1 MQILNKSE
9 ISYTDNGVGLLYITN
24 KETGKR
30 INYDSHMSAH
40 LASVKYRELLKVD
53 VVVVKDITLLDI
65 PIFYLATKK
74 IV

>member
-9 ISYTDNGVGLLYITN
+9 LTYTDGRGLLFLTS

-30 INYDSHMSAH
+30 INYDS
-40 LASVKYRELLKVD
+40 LKVD

>member
-1 MQILNKSE
+1 MQILTKPE
-9 ISYTDNGVGLLYITN
+9 ISYTDNGSGFLYLTN

-30 INYDSHMSAH
+30 INYDSHMPAH
-40 LASVKYRELLKVD
+40 LASVKYRELLKLD

-74 IV
+74 IL

>member
-9 ISYTDNGVGLLYITN
+9 LTYTDGRGLLFLTS

-30 INYDSHMSAH
+30 INYDSHMPAH

-65 PIFYLATKK
+65 PIFYLVIGKK
-74 IV
+74 IL

>member
-1 MQILNKSE
+1 MQILTKPE
-9 ISYTDNGVGLLYITN
+9 ISYTDNGAGLLYLTN
-24 KETGKR
+24 KETAKR
-30 INYDSHMSAH
+30 INYDSHMTAH

-53 VVVVKDITLLDI
+53 VVVIKNITLLDI

>member
-9 ISYTDNGVGLLYITN
+9 LTYTDGRGLLYLTN

-30 INYDSHMSAH
+30 INYDSHMPAH
-40 LASVKYRELLKVD
+40 LASVKYWELLKVD
-53 VVVVKDITLLDI
+53 IIVVKDITLLDI

>member
-1 MQILNKSE
+1 MQILTKTE
-9 ISYTDNGVGLLYITN
+9 LTYTDNGVGFLCLTN

-30 INYDSHMSAH
+30 VNYDSHMTAH

-53 VVVVKDITLLDI
+53 VVVIKNITLLDI

>member
-9 ISYTDNGVGLLYITN
+9 ITYTESGKLLYLTS

-30 INYDSHMSAH
+30 INYDSHMPAH
-40 LASVKYRELLKVD
+40 LASVKYRELLGVD
-53 VVVVKDITLLDI
+53 VVVLKDMTLLDI
-65 PIFYLATKK
+65 PIFYLVTKK

>member
-1 MQILNKSE
+1 MQALNKSE
-9 ISYTDNGVGLLYITN
+9 LTYTDNGAGLFYLTN

-30 INYDSHMSAH
+30 INYDSHMPAH

>member
-1 MQILNKSE
+1 MQILTKPE
-9 ISYTDNGVGLLYITN
+9 LIYTWNGSDLLYLTN

-30 INYDSHMSAH
+30 INYDSHMPAY

-53 VVVVKDITLLDI
+53 VVVIKDITLLDI